1 MTSSE
6 RRFKEAFKTA
16 LAMVLAYGIAL
27 SWDWMNPY
35 WAGFAVAMI
44 SLPTAGQ
51 SVEKGAMRLLGT
63 LMASIAALTL
73 IGFYPQDRWLFMACV
88 SVYVGFCTYMMFG
101 GRYQYFWLV
110 SGFVALIICVAGG
123 PNPQDAFDIA
133 VTRTLET
140 ALGIIVYTLVSV
152 FLWPQRSAAQFE
164 ETARRLLGSQRK
176 LFETYRGV
184 ADHKESQVESPPNPV
199 QEAQLLARLAQLLS
213 AAASESYEVRERR
226 DDWLRLHQETGA
238 LMRDLESWRAS
249 FPEIRHLDLEKL
261 IPNLEEVYR
270 DIEKTFDGMA
280 LAWAGTRSDFEPSK
294 IELDINRSEA
304 LQLSHLDRA
313 ALVLTKTNLAQVTS
327 RCHQILESV
336 RALKGLAKSVRR
348 ESPPET
354 APPVSLVDPDRLY
367 GVVKVTGTLWIA
379 FLIWVYFDPP
389 GHAGFVQLSGTFAL
403 VLVSMPQ
410 ARASMLFLPFA
421 IGSGFAAIVYFIVMP
436 RLSGYLELAAVLFA
450 AVFMINFIYY
460 QPRQGLSKLA
470 GLVTLLVVTSIQNQQ
485 SYSFPQFANTL
496 TMILLVVAFLAALS
510 YVPHSPRPEKVF
522 LRLLSRY
529 AHSSACLL
537 DRLERVG
544 QRQWWVVGNMKADHC
559 RCSLQNLPGRLGQ
572 VSQGIDFRSLSLNNR
587 DQVQALLASIHTLNV
602 RILALEEA
610 HWQSRSD
617 LLSASLCDDMVAWR
631 HSLLK
636 LFRDWGDNTPS
647 GSHDDLAKRLQLG
660 LAKIEARM
668 EEGLKPVEGERSNDE
683 SYLKVYRL
691 LGSYRG
697 LSEAV
702 VAYWKVSDGIDWSR
716 WREAR
721 F

>member
-1 MTSSE
+1 VTSSE

-35 WAGFAVAMI
+35 WAGIAVAMI

-88 SVYVGFCTYMMFG
+88 SAYVGFCTYMMIG
-101 GRYQYFWLV
+101 SRYQYFWLV
-110 SGFVALIICVAGG
+110 SGFVALIICVDGG
-123 PNPQDAFDIA
+123 PNPQDAFDTA
-133 VTRTLET
+133 VTRSLET

-176 LFETYRGV
+176 LFEAYRRV
-184 ADHKESQVESPPNPV
+184 ADHKESQVESPLNPV

-226 DDWLRLHQETGA
+226 DDWLRLHHESGA
-238 LMRDLESWRAS
+238 LMRALESWRAG

-270 DIEKTFDGMA
+270 DIEKTFDGIA

-294 IELDINRSEA
+294 IELEINRSEA

-313 ALVLTKTNLAQVTS
+313 ALVLTKTNLAQVAS
-327 RCHQILESV
+327 RCHEILESV
-336 RALKGLAKSVRR
+336 RALKELSKSVRR

-354 APPVSLVDPDRLY
+354 TPPVSLADPDRLN

-379 FLIWVYFDPP
+379 YLMWIYFDPP

-403 VLVSMPQ
+403 VLVTMPQ
-410 ARASMLFLPFA
+410 ARASMLFVPFA
-421 IGSGFAAIVYFIVMP
+421 IGSAFAGIVYLVVMP

-470 GLVTLLVVTSIQNQQ
+470 GLVTLLMVTSIQNQQ
-485 SYSFPQFANTL
+485 SYSFPQFANTI
-496 TMILLVVAFLAALS
+496 TMILLVVAFVVALS
-510 YVPHSPRPEKVF
+510 YVPFSPRPEKVF
-522 LRLLSRY
+522 LRLLRRY
-529 AHSSACLL
+529 VHSGACLL
-537 DRLERVG
+537 DRLERMG
-544 QRQWWVVGNMKADHC
+544 RRQWWKVGQWKADRC
-559 RCSLQNLPGRLGQ
+559 RCSLQNLPGRLSQ
-572 VSQGIDFRSLSLNNR
+572 VSHGINIRGLAPNSR
-587 DQVQALLASIHTLNV
+587 DQTSELLASIHMLNL

-610 HWQSRSD
+610 HRQGRPD
-617 LLSASLCDDMVAWR
+617 LLSAKLCDELAGWR
-631 HSLLK
+631 RSLLK
-636 LFRDWGDNTPS
+636 LFRDWGHNTPS
-647 GSHDDLAKRLQLG
+647 NSQDELAIRLQLG

-668 EEGLKPVEGERSNDE
+668 EEGLKSLQEERANDE
-683 SYLKVYRL
+683 FYSKVYGL

-697 LSEAV
+697 LSEAA
-702 VAYWKVSDGIDWSR
+702 VAFFKVSDGIDWSS